1 MYNNNDS
8 QRERLITYLKVFNKE
23 ITVEELK
30 FILGYLREL
39 RIAANEVD
47 PEISRETIIQDMV
60 ELKEKLRDGDLT
72 PLSRKRLESLLD
84 LSERLLAG
92 EDINQISSRLDILY
106 YLNDMDV
113 RKHSNLSLYKT
124 KQNESNEEEEK
135 RNNTR

>member
-8 QRERLITYLKVFNKE
+8 QRERLIAYLKVFNKE

-92 EDINQISSRLDILY
+92 EDINQISSTLDILY

-124 KQNESNEEEEK
+124 KQNESYEEEK

>member
-84 LSERLLAG
+84 LSEKLLAG

>member
-8 QRERLITYLKVFNKE
+8 QRERLIAYLKVFNKE

-124 KQNESNEEEEK
+124 KQNESYEEEK